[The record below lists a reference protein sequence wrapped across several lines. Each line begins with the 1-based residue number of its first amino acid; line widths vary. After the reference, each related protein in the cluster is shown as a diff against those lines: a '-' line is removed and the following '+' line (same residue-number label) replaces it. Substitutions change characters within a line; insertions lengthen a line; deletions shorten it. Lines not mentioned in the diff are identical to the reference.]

1 MSNESESESDER
13 LSAHLAESFAALRAG
28 DVRVAPEFSA
38 MFAAARQ
45 QSADVATDQV
55 VSPEH
60 TYPHSYATP
69 RTLRT
74 QWQRVA
80 LLVGAPLL
88 TAAGIGAVWLNAG
101 RRAEREFEQ
110 TVMAWSE
117 TSRQS
122 LRAPTDGL
130 LSLPGD
136 EYLRSTPTIGRGAR
150 SGS

>member
-1 MSNESESESDER
+1 MSTESESESEMG
-13 LSAHLAESFAALRAG
+13 LPAEMPEAFAALR
-28 DVRVAPEFSA
+28 VRDASDAPAFSA
-38 MFAAARQ
+38 MFAAAREQ
-45 QSADVATDQV
+45 AATIKEVQA
-55 VSPEH
+55 VSPQ
-60 TYPHSYATP
+60 HSDAMP
-69 RTLRT
+69 RGLRS
-74 QWQRVA
+74 QWRRVA

-88 TAAGIGAVWLNAG
+88 TAAGVGAVWLNAG

-136 EYLRSTPTIGRGAR
+136 EYLRSTPAIGRGAR

>member
-1 MSNESESESDER
+1 MPYESESDVR
-13 LSAHLAESFAALRAG
+13 LSAHLAESVAALRAG
-28 DVRVAPEFSA
+28 DADDAPEFSA

-45 QSADVATDQV
+45 QAAAVATVQL

-60 TYPHSYATP
+60 TYKQTHTMP
-69 RTLRT
+69 RTLRS
-74 QWQRVA
+74 QWRRVA

-88 TAAGIGAVWLNAG
+88 MAAGIGAVWLNSG